1 MMNMA
6 SAVYINAHRLG
17 VRERSCHW
25 ALGETHDAVFT
36 CTHELAMCNIFTY
49 LGEREGDVRRLA
61 CEQTVRTSRSE
72 EPGVEL
78 TMSSAIR
85 DP

>member
-1 MMNMA
+1 
-6 SAVYINAHRLG
+6 
-17 VRERSCHW
+17 
-25 ALGETHDAVFT
+25 VFT

-61 CEQTVRTSRSE
+61 CQQTVRTSRSE

>member
-1 MMNMA
+1 MNMA

-61 CEQTVRTSRSE
+61 CQQTVRTSRSE